1 MRLGPVD
8 TFGDMGTTVPKKADM
23 PGEKAAL
30 IRDQVA
36 ASEVKYVG
44 DWVDALVRCIEA
56 LRVPARDDPALHK
69 VRADLDSMTQSCLE
83 QVGDLRIIVE
93 ESSLSFE
100 GQCVYHSSAR
110 EGSLSLALFRDG
122 VREVALHRGLERE
135 ELWDFVNVMKWATDR
150 REKGPDDVVTLLWE
164 KSLRHIEVVCVSP
177 EEPEDHEGG
186 GAETGG
192 IPWPAGHDTNSDAEG
207 EGEDR
212 SDDWS
217 LPIET
222 ESAWTEDVASEFE
235 FGEIEAANVRMLA
248 VIEQAVSPRDEVLE
262 ILSAILGAEVE
273 PAPYLETASTM
284 GSLVEQAVLE
294 GDLPLANQLM
304 DRLRQ
309 ISGAKPVASGAF
321 LAATDQVFRDI
332 GRHDFVS
339 RLGPVLTAHPEIDL
353 GALTS
358 FLARLGPSSAPGI
371 CDLLSE
377 INEMKT
383 RRALCEALAISCKN
397 DVDILIARLSDSR
410 WFVVRN
416 ILYILGRIA
425 HQGVERAL
433 GSALCHNDVRVRS
446 EAVRALTGI
455 NTATSRAYLNSA
467 LRDPDKIVR
476 ILVAQLIAKRG
487 DERAARIIWTVIES
501 PEFATREADERTA
514 FFEALGHTGS
524 DTLVP
529 RLEQL
534 LISGAKPRSGAPE
547 GAKDAALALAWLGTP
562 AALAVLARELE
573 SKRPTVRDAV
583 ARALETVRKGSHKN
597 Q

>member
-1 MRLGPVD
+1 
-8 TFGDMGTTVPKKADM
+8 MGTTVPKKAGT

-44 DWVDALVRCIEA
+44 DWVDALVRSIEA
-56 LRVPARDDPALHK
+56 LRVPARDDPAFHK
-69 VRADLDSMTQSCLE
+69 VRADLDAMTQSCLE

-122 VREVALHRGLERE
+122 VREIALHPGLDRE
-135 ELWDFVNVMKWATDR
+135 ELWDFVNVMKWGTDR
-150 REKGPDDVVTLLWE
+150 REEGPDDVVTLLWE
-164 KSLRHIEVVCVSP
+164 RSLRHIEVVCVP
-177 EEPEDHEGG
+177 LEESEDREGA
-186 GAETGG
+186 GAATGE
-192 IPWPAGHDTNSDAEG
+192 IPWPAGHETSSDAEG
-207 EGEDR
+207 EGEER

-217 LPIET
+217 LPIGT
-222 ESAWTEDVASEFE
+222 ESAWNEDLVSELE
-235 FGEIEAANVRMLA
+235 FGEVEAANIRMLA
-248 VIEQAVSPRDEVLE
+248 LIEQAVSPRDEVLE
-262 ILSAILGAEVE
+262 ILSAMLGAEVE

-294 GDLPLANQLM
+294 GDLALANQLM

-309 ISGAKPVASGAF
+309 ISGAKPAASGAF
-321 LAATDQVFRDI
+321 QAATDQIIRDI
-332 GRHDFVS
+332 GRHQFVS

-358 FLARLGPSSAPGI
+358 FLARLGSSSAPGI

-377 INEMKT
+377 INEMKI

-397 DVDILIARLSDSR
+397 DVDILIARLSDPR

-416 ILYILGRIA
+416 ILYVLGRIA

-433 GSALCHNDVRVRS
+433 GGALCHNDARVRS
-446 EAVRALTGI
+446 EAARALRGI
-455 NTATSRAYLNSA
+455 DTATSRAYLNSA
-467 LRDPDKIVR
+467 LRDPDKTVR
-476 ILVAQLIAKRG
+476 VLVAQLIAKKG
-487 DERAARIIWTVIES
+487 DERAARVIWTVIES
-501 PEFATREADERTA
+501 PEFASREADERTS

-534 LISGAKPRSGAPE
+534 LISGATSRSGTQE
-547 GAKDAALALAWLGTP
+547 GGKDAALALAWLGTP

-573 SKRPTVRDAV
+573 SKRPAVRDAV
-583 ARALETVRKGSHKN
+583 ARALETVRKGSPKN

>member
-1 MRLGPVD
+1 
-8 TFGDMGTTVPKKADM
+8 MGTTVPKKADTAR
-23 PGEKAAL
+23 ERAAL

-36 ASEVKYVG
+36 ASEAKYVG
-44 DWVDALVRCIEA
+44 DWVDALVRSIEA
-56 LRVPARDDPALHK
+56 LRAPVRDDPALHK
-69 VRADLDSMTQSCLE
+69 ARADLDAITQSCLNH
-83 QVGDLRIIVE
+83 VGDIRIVVE

-122 VREVALHRGLERE
+122 VREIALHRGLERE

-164 KSLRHIEVVCVSP
+164 RSLRHIEVVCVP
-177 EEPEDHEGG
+177 LEEPEDHEGA
-186 GAETGG
+186 GAAAGE
-192 IPWPAGHDTNSDAEG
+192 IPWPSGHETNSDAEG
-207 EGEDR
+207 EGEVR

-217 LPIET
+217 LPIGT
-222 ESAWTEDVASEFE
+222 ESAWNESLLPQLE
-235 FGEIEAANVRMLA
+235 FGEIEAANIRMLA
-248 VIEQAVSPRDEVLE
+248 IIEQAVSPRDEVLE
-262 ILSAILGAEVE
+262 ILSAILGAEEE
-273 PAPYLETASTM
+273 PAQYLEIASTM
-284 GSLVEQAVLE
+284 GSIVEQAALE
-294 GDLPLANQLM
+294 GDLLLANQLM

-321 LAATDQVFRDI
+321 LAAADQIVRDI

-339 RLGPVLTAHPEIDL
+339 RLGPVLTAHPGIDL
-353 GALTS
+353 AALTS

-377 INEMKT
+377 ISEMKV

-397 DVDILIARLSDSR
+397 DVDILIERLSDSR

-433 GSALCHNDVRVRS
+433 GGALCHNDVRVRS
-446 EAVRALTGI
+446 EAVRALRGI
-455 NTATSRAYLNSA
+455 DTATSRAYLNSA
-467 LRDPDKIVR
+467 LRDPDKSVR
-476 ILVAQLIAKRG
+476 ILVAHLITRRG

-514 FFEALGHTGS
+514 FFEALGLTGS

-529 RLEQL
+529 RLEQM
-534 LISGAKPRSGAPE
+534 LISGAKPRSGAQE
-547 GAKDAALALAWLGTP
+547 GGKDAALALAWLGTP

-583 ARALETVRKGSHKN
+583 ARALEAVRKGSHKN